1 MRWPIQ
7 GKENEQQGLA
17 FLALL
22 SGAFCIGI
30 APILVRLSPLEALP
44 TAFYRL
50 LLALPCLWL
59 WPWLISW
66 HQQGNQSGG
75 YPKLRHQGGT
85 GGHWG
90 LIVLS
95 GICFGLDMACWHEA
109 LHQTS
114 VANATLLTN
123 TAPLFVTIAA
133 WFLFGERLPPFF
145 LAGMVLTMVGGVMLT
160 GFHLDGL
167 GKPQQG
173 DLMALLAAIFYAGY
187 MLSVKRL
194 RDSMDTMPLLA
205 RSGLFSTLTLGILC
219 LIGNHKMLPS
229 QGSGWLPLLGLAL
242 CGQVLGQGL
251 IAFGFKHLPASFAAL
266 SLLLQPFVAALAAW
280 LILNEA
286 MTPVAFIGGALILAG
301 ILVSRRVSHG
311 TKENSG

>member
-30 APILVRLSPLEALP
+30 APILVRLSSLEALP

-114 VANATLLTN
+114 CG
-123 TAPLFVTIAA
+123 IH
-133 WFLFGERLPPFF
+133 R
-145 LAGMVLTMVGGVMLT
+145 GGAYLSWYP
-160 GFHLDGL
+160 GQ
-167 GKPQQG
+167 PQGQPWN
-173 DLMALLAAIFYAGY
+173 
-187 MLSVKRL
+187 KRE
-194 RDSMDTMPLLA
+194 
-205 RSGLFSTLTLGILC
+205 
-219 LIGNHKMLPS
+219 
-229 QGSGWLPLLGLAL
+229 LGL
-242 CGQVLGQGL
+242 
-251 IAFGFKHLPASFAAL
+251 IY
-266 SLLLQPFVAALAAW
+266 LAQ
-280 LILNEA
+280 
-286 MTPVAFIGGALILAG
+286 
-301 ILVSRRVSHG
+301 R
-311 TKENSG
+311 